1 MYELTALGDHRA
13 MRRLALALAS
23 GSAAFV
29 LAGCSAVA
37 AQSTST
43 GGAAAT
49 AGSSATPGGSV
60 PSSAASMTAAGQN
73 DVGQSSGTE
82 CALTDLAISLGAPF
96 APGAPG
102 VVQRP
107 IVFKNTGSAACF
119 TVGWPGVAVLGSG
132 GAQFLQAE
140 RTGAKGPQVTLQPG
154 ASASALLTV
163 VTFRAAPDSTT
174 APCPAAPNLLVT
186 PPDDTH
192 SARIAFGSA
201 VCEQPKISAL
211 AAGTNG
217 GDTTQAQTQFSEA
230 RQLWVAGA
238 SAVAADQGSY
248 WTHAAGLLTYAV
260 NSGAPGTAGFALAA
274 QELTQLAALPDAML
288 SPAQKTQEVNLVGAL
303 NTFFSSPGL
312 YS

>member
-1 MYELTALGDHRA
+1 MDEQMALGDRRA
-13 MRRLALALAS
+13 MRRLTLALVS
-23 GSAAFV
+23 GSVVLA

-37 AQSTST
+37 SQSRSA
-43 GGAAAT
+43 GGAAAPG
-49 AGSSATPGGSV
+49 GSSDTPGGSV
-60 PSSAASMTAAGQN
+60 RSSAASTMAAGQN
-73 DVGQSSGTE
+73 NAGQNNGAE
-82 CALTDLAISLGAPF
+82 CTLADLAISLGAPF

-107 IVFKNTGSAACF
+107 IIFKNTGSAACF
-119 TVGWPGVAVLGSG
+119 TVGWPGVAVLGGG
-132 GAQFLQAE
+132 GAQILQAD

-163 VTFRAAPDSTT
+163 VTLRTAPGSTA

-192 SARIAFGSA
+192 AARIAFGST
-201 VCEQPKISAL
+201 VCEQPGISAL
-211 AAGTNG
+211 ATGTNG

-238 SAVAADQGSY
+238 SAIAADQGSY
-248 WTHAAGLLTYAV
+248 WTHAASLLTDAV

-274 QELTQLAALPDAML
+274 QELTELAALPDAML
-288 SPAQKTQEVNLVGAL
+288 SPAQKAQEVNLVGAL
-303 NTFFSSPGL
+303 NIFFSSPGL